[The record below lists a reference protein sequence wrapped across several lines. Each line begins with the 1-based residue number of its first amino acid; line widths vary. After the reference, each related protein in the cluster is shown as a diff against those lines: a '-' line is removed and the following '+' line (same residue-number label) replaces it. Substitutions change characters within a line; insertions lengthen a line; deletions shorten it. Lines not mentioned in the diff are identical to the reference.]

1 MVENNLMEIIN
12 IQDIKFNDS
21 NPRTITQTQL
31 DKLKKSVQEFPQM
44 LELRPLV
51 IDEDNVVLGGNMRLK
66 ALMELGIDKV
76 PVKKIIGFTQ
86 EQKQEFIIK
95 DNIGYGEWE
104 WETLLQDWDNDLL
117 LDWGLEIPDYVM
129 DDVEDEVVVSHKK
142 LQETFIVPPFS
153 ILDSRQ
159 GYWMERKKSW
169 KNLIG
174 DEGDSR
180 EYALDEAIM
189 ANINQGVSIL
199 DPVLSELIV
208 RWFGLPQSKMFDCFA
223 GDSVFGYVASYLG
236 NSFTGVELREE
247 QVKLN
252 NSRVTG
258 FNSKYICDDGQNV
271 CNHIQKNS
279 QDLLFSCPPYFDLEV
294 YSDLPNDASN
304 QQSYED
310 FIKIL
315 DNAFTGAISCLKD
328 DRFAAIVV
336 GDIRRQDGFYYDFI
350 TDIKNI
356 FIKNGMGLYNEMVLV
371 EPIGTLP
378 QRVGRYMT
386 NRKIGKCHQNVLVFY
401 KGDTS
406 KIKNNFPK
414 LDIDA
419 TTNV

>member
-1 MVENNLMEIIN
+1 M
-12 IQDIKFNDS
+12 
-21 NPRTITQTQL
+21 
-31 DKLKKSVQEFPQM
+31 
-44 LELRPLV
+44 
-51 IDEDNVVLGGNMRLK
+51 
-66 ALMELGIDKV
+66 
-76 PVKKIIGFTQ
+76 
-86 EQKQEFIIK
+86 
-95 DNIGYGEWE
+95 
-104 WETLLQDWDNDLL
+104 
-117 LDWGLEIPDYVM
+117 
-129 DDVEDEVVVSHKK
+129 
-142 LQETFIVPPFS
+142 
-153 ILDSRQ
+153 
-159 GYWMERKKSW
+159 
-169 KNLIG
+169 
-174 DEGDSR
+174 
-180 EYALDEAIM
+180 
-189 ANINQGVSIL
+189 
-199 DPVLSELIV
+199 
-208 RWFGLPQSKMFDCFA
+208 
-223 GDSVFGYVASYLG
+223 
-236 NSFTGVELREE
+236 
-247 QVKLN
+247 
-252 NSRVTG
+252 
-258 FNSKYICDDGQNV
+258 
-271 CNHIQKNS
+271 
-279 QDLLFSCPPYFDLEV
+279 FSCPPFFDLEV